1 MELGPNMKRLREMD
15 VADSVRACVTTGP
28 GDLMRWEVSACLDI
42 DGMELEVIGRGPDL
56 ELAAA
61 SAMSVLAEN
70 GAALEAVPDTDPLP
84 LAGDAAMEERSRA
97 LALAESSLQDAAR
110 SQTSTPE
117 SG

>member
-15 VADSVRACVTTGP
+15 VADSVKACVTTGP

-70 GAALEAVPDTDPLP
+70 GAALEAVPDTDPCRW
-84 LAGDAAMEERSRA
+84 LAMRLLRPTRATPRSEMRPPGT
-97 LALAESSLQDAAR
+97 AR
-110 SQTSTPE
+110 PGPRGSRRY
-117 SG
+117 

>member
-15 VADSVRACVTTGP
+15 VADSVKACVTTGP
-28 GDLMRWEVSACLDI
+28 GELMRWEVSACLDI

-84 LAGDAAMEERSRA
+84 LAGDAAIEAHARDTA
-97 LALAESSLQDAAR
+97 IPDAASR
-110 SQTSTPE
+110 DGQARP
-117 SG
+117 